1 MKVISMN
8 EDSFLKVHLKKI
20 YFISITVLT
29 LVLCLISKSESLIFF
44 LLLVIDGI
52 ISFSNPNYTTKIYE
66 KPLYI
71 KGVLLGIFL
80 SFIIENKDAFLSY
93 FI

>member
-1 MKVISMN
+1 MN
-8 EDSFLKVHLKKI
+8 EDSFFKVHLKKI
-20 YFISITVLT
+20 YFISITVIT
-29 LVLCLISKSESLIFF
+29 LVSCLINKSSFLVFF
-44 LLLVIDGI
+44 LLLVVDGI
-52 ISFSNPNYTTKIYE
+52 ISFINPNCNTKIYE
-66 KPLYI
+66 ISLYI